1 MYICS
6 SLGQLHRSHSDR
18 VWTWNYRYTISIT
31 VFFFCVYRQFLVKTL
46 IHSTPL
52 HARINLALVWSTHQ
66 FIQSSLSQSFSSQ
79 VRSNSLTTPIH
90 PLPHSLHPRGTPPP
104 PSFSAQPHTSPTS
117 STSPTSYPPHSTPS
131 PHLSTIQLFPSSSL
145 PLFVDASTIMRPI
158 LRIFVKPWISP
169 PNSASP
175 FCSSRFGCG
184 NKSHTRHCYVA
195 VLFCSA
201 CSWLGPYLA
210 WRASRLSFRRVI
222 PSSWRWSSVSSASW
236 SRCWRSTCP
245 RR

>member
-1 MYICS
+1 MFIA
-6 SLGQLHRSHSDR
+6 RSTAPFTFRSR
-18 VWTWNYRYTISIT
+18 LNMKLSIHN
-31 VFFFCVYRQFLVKTL
+31 FHNSFLFFCVYRQFLVRTL

-52 HARINLALVWSTHQ
+52 HARTNLALVWSTHQ

-79 VRSNSLTTPIH
+79 VRSNSLSTPIH

-104 PSFSAQPHTSPTS
+104 LLFLPNPTLLQHPQHPLHPTPLILPHP
-117 STSPTSYPPHSTPS
+117 

-222 PSSWRWSSVSSASW
+222 PSSWRWSSASSASW